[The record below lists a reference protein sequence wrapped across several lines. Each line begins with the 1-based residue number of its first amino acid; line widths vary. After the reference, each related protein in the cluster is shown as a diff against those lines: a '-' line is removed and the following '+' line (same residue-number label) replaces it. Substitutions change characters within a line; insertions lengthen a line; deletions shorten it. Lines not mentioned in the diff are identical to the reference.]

1 MDKEDVV
8 YKIGE
13 QEMKVVRETA
23 AAGYKAERRF
33 TYEDYC
39 TWPDDER
46 WELIDGI
53 PFRMD
58 APSEYHQQISVN
70 LLFAIRGY
78 LTGKSCK
85 AYHAPFDV
93 RLHIDGIKDTVVQPD
108 ILVICD
114 LDILDRKGA
123 KGAPDLVIEILSP
136 SSVKKDQVLK
146 LAKYEKHGVKEVWL
160 IDPIKKVV
168 SVYLLNELKQYGAPM
183 IYQNDDDMVKAT
195 VLADFKISFEHI
207 FTRENVSN
215 NMLFEQGIEQGI
227 AQERLKL
234 KEEKTAEKLKIAQTL
249 INSGVS
255 IDIVADSIGLAEEDI
270 LKLKSK

>member
-1 MDKEDVV
+1 MDKKDVV
-8 YKIGE
+8 YEIEE
-13 QEMKVVRETA
+13 QELKVVREA
-23 AAGYKAERRF
+23 RAEYKAEPRF

-39 TWPDDER
+39 TWPEDER

-70 LLFAIRGY
+70 LLFALRGY

-93 RLHIDGIKDTVVQPD
+93 RLHIDGIQDTVVQPD

-136 SSVKKDQVLK
+136 SNNEKDQVLK
-146 LAKYEKHGVKEVWL
+146 LAKYEKHGVKEFWM
-160 IDPIKKVV
+160 IDPVEQVV
-168 SVYLLNELKQYGAPM
+168 SVYILNKFKRYNKPV
-183 IYQNDDDMVKAT
+183 IYQRSDGVIKAT
-195 VLADFKISFEHI
+195 VLEDFKISFEHL
-207 FTRENVSN
+207 FTRENIAN
-215 NMLFEQGIEQGI
+215 NELFEQGIEQGV
-227 AQERLKL
+227 EKNKL
-234 KEEKTAEKLKIAQTL
+234 ETAKNFLAMGLSIEDVSKGTGLELEYIKKLTQK
-249 INSGVS
+249 
-255 IDIVADSIGLAEEDI
+255 
-270 LKLKSK
+270 